1 MGMGDFLICNGLIR
15 KLIKTQEE
23 YSIFVHKKNYE
34 SVDFMFKDL
43 KNIKDERKFLEKT
56 NNKFITNL
64 KYAFQSNSYLF
75 LVMELASGGNLI

>member
-1 MGMGDFLICNGLIR
+1 MKILSKDRIKQNDKELIN
-15 KLIKTQEE
+15 
-23 YSIFVHKKNYE
+23 V
-34 SVDFMFKDL
+34 
-43 KNIKDERKFLEKT
+43 KDERRFLEKT

>member
-1 MGMGDFLICNGLIR
+1 MKILSKDR
-15 KLIKTQEE
+15 IK
-23 YSIFVHKKNYE
+23 NN
-34 SVDFMFKDL
+34 KDL

>member
-1 MGMGDFLICNGLIR
+1 MKYIYPHMGMGDFLICNGLIR

-43 KNIKDERKFLEKT
+43 KNIKY
-56 NNKFITNL
+56 II
-64 KYAFQSNSYLF
+64 
-75 LVMELASGGNLI
+75 GNEDYTPKDNFVINYIK